1 MALVPEA
8 AAGRAEG
15 LRAFVKF
22 ARAIGADLLM
32 IPVMKLP
39 ASGPLAAFIVFA
51 AVWPVAV
58 VHAEPQP
65 SKQPQE
71 PAPPQSSAP
80 ADTREAAAA
89 PDPQA
94 AGARVQKVV
103 DDLAAVPAVSSGT
116 VGFYLAA
123 LEAPDQPL
131 ASRNRSQSFITASTM
146 KTLTTGTALEVLG
159 PDFRF
164 ETKLLFSPATG
175 DLILRGAGDP
185 SLGRWDWEDL
195 FNEWTTALGAA
206 GIREISGRVIA
217 DETAWE
223 SQDIPDGWTWL
234 DIGNYY
240 APPLT
245 PLCYQDNSLRVHF
258 QLKGQPGDPAGFY
271 DCDPWPS
278 GFNIVGDLLIGR
290 PGTGDNAYLFGAP
303 GAREYVARGTLA
315 ADHSRDYIRGSLP
328 DPALF
333 CAQHFTAWL
342 IDHEVPVHG
351 AATTTR
357 LLERAAKTA
366 GATPAVVGKAGD
378 APAGP
383 EASAFTKT
391 AAGSAAAGKA
401 GTGKGKG
408 SGKDKAPAK
417 APSEPRT
424 ATGTAIAAAPQGGL
438 SGKSAPAPPLASDA
452 KLVASHFSAPLRDLL
467 IPINHRS
474 LNLDC
479 ECLVKTL
486 GNGSTRLG
494 VLRIREHLASK
505 KLPIA
510 GYEQVDGSGLS
521 RTNMVTPEL
530 LARAMGSFLTG
541 PNGVDYLAS
550 LPEVGQSGSTL
561 KSLETS
567 GTTAVIHA
575 KSGTIERVKSYT
587 GVVDAGDGRRF
598 IFAILV
604 NNYDGS
610 YSRNVDPGL
619 DAFFEALAGL

>member
-1 MALVPEA
+1 MPCFRETEIRARHQRGTGYGPAMKLSGIRPA
-8 AAGRAEG
+8 AA
-15 LRAFVKF
+15 LICF
-22 ARAIGADLLM
+22 
-32 IPVMKLP
+32 
-39 ASGPLAAFIVFA
+39 FA
-51 AVWPVAV
+51 ALRLAV
-58 VHAEPQP
+58 CHAEPQP
-65 SKQPQE
+65 RSESEPNPPAQEQPEAE
-71 PAPPQSSAP
+71 PAPA
-80 ADTREAAAA
+80 
-89 PDPQA
+89 DPQA
-94 AGARVQKVV
+94 AVARVQKVV

-131 ASRNRSQSFITASTM
+131 ASRNRGQSFITASTM

-164 ETKLLFSPATG
+164 ETKLLFSPSNG
-175 DLILRGAGDP
+175 NLVIKGAGDP

-217 DETAWE
+217 DESAWE
-223 SQDIPDGWTWL
+223 PQELPDGWTWL

-271 DCDPWPS
+271 DCDPWPP
-278 GFNIVGDLLIGR
+278 GFNIVDELLIGR

-315 ADHSRDYIRGSLP
+315 ADHSRDFIRGSLP

-333 CAQHFTAWL
+333 CVQHFTAWL

-351 AATTTR
+351 APTTTR
-357 LLERAAKTA
+357 LLERARKLAPAAGAGQSEADASTFAVQPAQPSSTGGKPGTTKGKSKSPNPGQGRTAAKTNA
-366 GATPAVVGKAGD
+366 
-378 APAGP
+378 
-383 EASAFTKT
+383 
-391 AAGSAAAGKA
+391 
-401 GTGKGKG
+401 
-408 SGKDKAPAK
+408 
-417 APSEPRT
+417 
-424 ATGTAIAAAPQGGL
+424 
-438 SGKSAPAPPLASDA
+438 APAPVAGTVKTPKTAPAAEPESVLPADS
-452 KLVASHFSAPLRDLL
+452 KVIASHFSAPLRELL
-467 IPINHRS
+467 VPINHRS

-486 GNGSTRLG
+486 GNGSTRAG

-505 KLPIA
+505 NLPIA

-541 PNGVDYLAS
+541 PSGGDYLAS

-561 KSLETS
+561 KSLQTS
-567 GTTAVIHA
+567 GTTTVIHA
-575 KSGTIERVKSYT
+575 KSGTIERVKSYA
-587 GVVDAGDGRRF
+587 GVVDTGDGRRF